1 MDNIRSTR
9 TELGLNQVELARLLG
24 LHQSTISRFESGDL
38 SVDGRTRLA
47 LDALLMRAAATDSEQ
62 QAA

>member
-9 TELGLNQVELARLLG
+9 TELGLNQVELAKLLG

-38 SVDGRTRLA
+38 PVDGRTRLA